1 MKSIKFK
8 LKFLAIETKMYET
21 INKTLKPSFFKQ
33 RYTSNKVVVISQL
46 HCICT
51 LVNTKKD
58 L

>member
-46 HCICT
+46 HCMCT
-51 LVNTKKD
+51 
-58 L
+58 